1 MDEEHLRML
10 RLAVTSTTEGSTGAE
25 AFGHDV
31 NHLEIL
37 SMVHLSN
44 VMETV
49 KERWSFEGRLDA
61 ACVTPSASAY
71 ELMRMICVAFMAL
84 DESTKQDA
92 GPYLVWKLNELG
104 RMLLPY
110 SHEPY
115 LSEDQMELSMDIV
128 VCVELIEAWL
138 HGEQDQPDVLGSDV
152 KAQPIDDAYLD
163 VSLKHLQQ
171 LAFFEFST
179 VCLRLAEVSKT
190 WSSDGPNAEQIDVV
204 MPSLAHACSC
214 FAVLSKHPNGSLAR
228 LEMDFQ
234 GLARLLLEIKPRMT
248 TIDPR
253 YLIHFAAVM
262 PWLAHEYFLED
273 ADTDQET
280 SP

>member
-10 RLAVTSTTEGSTGAE
+10 RSAVTSTTEGSAGGE
-25 AFGHDV
+25 AFNHDV

-44 VMETV
+44 VIETA
-49 KERWSFEGRLDA
+49 KERWSCEGRLDV
-61 ACVTPSASAY
+61 ACVTPSVSAY

-128 VCVELIEAWL
+128 DCIELIEAWL
-138 HGEQDQPDVLGSDV
+138 HGEQDQSDIPDSDG

-163 VSLKHLQQ
+163 FSTTNLQK
-171 LAFFEFST
+171 LTFFEFST
-179 VCLRLAEVSKT
+179 VCLRLAEVSNT

-234 GLARLLLEIKPRMT
+234 GLAWLLLEIKPRMT

-273 ADTDQET
+273 ADTDQQA
-280 SP
+280 PR